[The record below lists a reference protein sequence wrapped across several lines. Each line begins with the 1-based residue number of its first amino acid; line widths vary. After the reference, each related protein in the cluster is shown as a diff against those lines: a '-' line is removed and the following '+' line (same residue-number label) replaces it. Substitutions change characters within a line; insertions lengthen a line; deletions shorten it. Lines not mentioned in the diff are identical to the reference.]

1 VPAENIQFA
10 SGQAELPERCHEK
23 IARLLAWLSAHPGV
37 AVALDGHDDQPGS
50 DDPALAA
57 TRVRV
62 VRDALVAGGV
72 DPVRIRIGEFG
83 DRAPLCAEATATCRD
98 LNRRVE
104 VLVLTHRL

>member
-10 SGQAELPERCHEK
+10 SGRVELPERCQEK

-37 AVALDGHDDQPGS
+37 TVALDGHADQPGS

-57 TRVRV
+57 RRVGV

-72 DPVRIRIGEFG
+72 DPVRIRTGAFG
-83 DRAPLCAEATATCRD
+83 DRAPLCAEPTAACRD

-104 VLVLTHRL
+104 VLVLARRL